1 MVADVEH
8 DAVAGELAAYQ
19 REESLAKE
27 LGRVKA
33 ENAELLT
40 KVQKVTASLKNAKV
54 TAREALIEM
63 ADQNAKLVQAFV
75 DKKRE
80 CKQLKVGLSMW
91 HPSSRPPGQEWSA
104 AAAAK
109 QWLTTLKLAWSAG
122 AAVQNQAR
130 KRQLYGL
137 DRHSHTSVTLHHLDR
152 Y

>member
-8 DAVAGELAAYQ
+8 DAVAGELAAAYQ

-40 KVQKVTASLKNAKV
+40 KVHKVTASLKNAKV

-80 CKQLKVGLSMW
+80 CKQLKVGEVIW
-91 HPSSRPPGQEWSA
+91 HPSSRPPGGSGLQ
-104 AAAAK
+104 
-109 QWLTTLKLAWSAG
+109 
-122 AAVQNQAR
+122 
-130 KRQLYGL
+130 QLLLSSG
-137 DRHSHTSVTLHHLDR
+137 
-152 Y
+152 